1 MQQDEAVL
9 GILVQMSATFFNV
22 FWKNLGQAR
31 LESLQWCRLG
41 PDLPLML
48 LATHHKHPLHLGT
61 PAGCQTTFPMLKQQR
76 ASLLSPKEASPSA
89 LPQFSSYLAGGRR
102 CAGDPARVARPLTSG
117 KWF

>member
-22 FWKNLGQAR
+22 FWKNLGQAQ

-48 LATHHKHPLHLGT
+48 LATHHKHGHLGT
-61 PAGCQTTFPMLKQQR
+61 LAGCQTTFPTLKQQR
-76 ASLLSPKEASPSA
+76 ASLLSPRNQVLQHYPSF
-89 LPQFSSYLAGGRR
+89 P
-102 CAGDPARVARPLTSG
+102 PT
-117 KWF
+117 